1 MWLAAAF
8 VYMAERNI
16 NVKFSILG
24 ADNSRQDID
33 KIRAAAEKFGDSG
46 VQEANKLSAAFGNIQ
61 NAADKLEKK
70 IQSGRQVTAADV
82 GAMTQQFG
90 FLRESINAAFGSLE
104 QAPQEIQDAFAL
116 AEKQTEEADQA
127 VRKFTA
133 SVEDHRSELDQAGE
147 RWTGFGDAIQ
157 KALGPSGAAFAKLT
171 LAVGVATQAFQQYR
185 QFAEPLGA
193 DFSEWDRLVDS
204 LGTKFVRMN
213 SELGNAAI
221 ALFSGRLTDAKNALS
236 AADAALILSTDAH
249 KGYKLALD
257 AGLEGLEAMI
267 GRQDELVKIQNFH
280 TDAMAAGKAG
290 QDLLRQALE
299 QADGSAEKY
308 VDAINKML
316 PALDALK
323 KVTNETKD
331 AEKKRQEVVND
342 AIKQIESVIEA
353 LKKEQLARKAG
364 TDTLPAEMAALQN
377 QIDTLKAAR
386 DAIVAQEDAYHGLT
400 QSIVGMLEPLQETIE
415 TNTLNAAAADQ
426 WAAGLKKAAED
437 QDAVISPANKR
448 YMGELTGLLESY
460 EKLDGGQK
468 VRIETLVREL
478 LSMKEA
484 AEGHAGAKVRIDET
498 TGAITNVD
506 AAADKSASTFEKVGD
521 TWINAAAK
529 IKQSGDILDQTKQK
543 LDQLFEKDFAAES
556 GIAALNTAIDE
567 ASGKLVEMATGA
579 LVQLK
584 DALAQAK
591 TEALALGSALN
602 SAASAGMPGG
612 LTPIPPGGPGIPLQ

>member
-1 MWLAAAF
+1 
-8 VYMAERNI
+8 MADRNI
-16 NVKFSILG
+16 NVKFAILG

-46 VQEANKLSAAFGNIQ
+46 VKEANKLSAAFGNIQ

-70 IQSGRQVTAADV
+70 IQSGRQITAADV
-82 GAMTQQFG
+82 GAMTQQFD

-116 AEKQTEEADQA
+116 AEKQTTEADAA
-127 VRKFTA
+127 VRKFTR

-221 ALFSGRLTDAKNALS
+221 ALFSGRLKDAKDALR
-236 AADAALILSTDAH
+236 AADAALLLSTEAH
-249 KGYKLALD
+249 KGFKLALD
-257 AGLEGLEAMI
+257 AGLEGVDAFL
-267 GRQDELVKIQNFH
+267 GRQEELVKIQNFH

-290 QDLLRQALE
+290 QDLLRQAMQ

-308 VDAINKML
+308 VEAINKML

-323 KVTNETKD
+323 KATNESKD
-331 AEKKRQEVVND
+331 AEKKRQEVVDD
-342 AIKQIESVIEA
+342 AVKQIEDVIEA
-353 LKKEQLARKAG
+353 LKKEQSARQTGA
-364 TDTLPAEMAALQN
+364 DTLPAEMAALQN

-386 DAIVAQEDAYHGLT
+386 DAIVAQEEAYHGLT
-400 QSIVGMLEPLQETIE
+400 QSIVGMLEPLQQTIQGH
-415 TNTLNAAAADQ
+415 TLNATAADK
-426 WAAGLKKAAED
+426 WAVGLKKAAED
-437 QDAVISPANKR
+437 QSAVISPANQK
-448 YMGELTGLLESY
+448 YMGELVGLLENY
-460 EKLDGGQK
+460 EKLDGVQK
-468 VRIETLVREL
+468 VRLETLVKEL
-478 LSMKEA
+478 LSLKQA

-498 TGAITNVD
+498 TGAITNVET
-506 AAADKSASTFEKVGD
+506 ASEKATAKFEQVGGR
-521 TWINAAAK
+521 WVNAAAK
-529 IKQSGDILDQTKQK
+529 IEESGDILDQTKQK
-543 LDQLFEKDFAAES
+543 LDKLFEKDFAEES

-567 ASGKLVEMATGA
+567 ASGKMIDMATGA
-579 LVQLK
+579 LEQLK
-584 DALAQAK
+584 QALAQAK
-591 TEALALGSALN
+591 TEALGLGSALN
-602 SAASAGMPGG
+602 SAASAGMQSAPA
-612 LTPIPPGGPGIPLQ
+612 PPGHVSEGF